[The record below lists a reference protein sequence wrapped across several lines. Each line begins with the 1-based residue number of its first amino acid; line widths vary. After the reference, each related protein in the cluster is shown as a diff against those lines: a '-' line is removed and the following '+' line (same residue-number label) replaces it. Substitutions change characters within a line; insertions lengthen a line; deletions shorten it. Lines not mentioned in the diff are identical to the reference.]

1 MKNIA
6 GVASITLAAI
16 MLAGCSSLT
25 TGVSAHAPV
34 STFGAQGASYVFA
47 HTDAQDQDA
56 DYARVEQRVRDALAA
71 RGLVEKPMAQAAY
84 RVTVAYATQPAKVVV
99 STSTCGGPNQPCLSA
114 DGPAP
119 FSLPF
124 SGPLYR
130 HTLAL
135 RFVAMDGGKL
145 VYAVTSAVQDHHPE
159 VLEAEPLLVD
169 SALARVPFATGNWY
183 VHAKRHDKQP
193 PQVVSIEAIPPAA
206 R

>member
-1 MKNIA
+1 MKKIA
-6 GVASITLAAI
+6 GVVSLTLAAM

-34 STFGAQGASYVFA
+34 STFGAQGASYVFG
-47 HTDAQDQDA
+47 HTDAQNTDA
-56 DYARVEQRVRDALAA
+56 DYVRVEARVRAKLAA
-71 RGLVEKPMAQAAY
+71 SGLVEAPAAQATY
-84 RVTVAYATQPAKVVV
+84 RVTVAYATQPAKVRV
-99 STSTCGGPNQPCLSA
+99 STTTCGGANQPCLSA

-135 RFVAMDGGKL
+135 RVVAMNSGKL
-145 VYAVTSAVQDHHPE
+145 VYAVVAATQDHHPE

-183 VHAKRHDKQP
+183 VHAKRHDGQP
-193 PQVVSIEAIPPAA
+193 PQVVSIEAIPAA
-206 R
+206 H